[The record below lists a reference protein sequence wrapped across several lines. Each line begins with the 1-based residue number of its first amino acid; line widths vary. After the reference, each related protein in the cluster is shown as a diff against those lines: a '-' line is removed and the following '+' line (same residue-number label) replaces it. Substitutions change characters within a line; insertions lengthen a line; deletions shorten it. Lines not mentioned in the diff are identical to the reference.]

1 VRELS
6 QHILDLLENALEAQ
20 ATEIQLEIIEQTD
33 LRGALSPIA
42 GGGLLS
48 MSVQDNGRGM
58 DGDTLARL
66 SDPFFT
72 TRTTRSVGLGIPLL
86 KATAERCN
94 GELVV
99 YSTPG
104 QGTCVTATMEHHH
117 VDRAPLGDMA
127 STLLAIMLARP
138 RGDGSR
144 PCDLRYRHT
153 VDGRTFSFD
162 THEIRSLLGDV
173 PLSHPHVRAWLEEYL
188 REGLAALY
196 A

>member
-6 QHILDLLENALEAQ
+6 QHILDLLENALEAG
-20 ATEIQLEIIEQTD
+20 ATEVQLDIVEQTD
-33 LRGALSPIA
+33 PRGALSPIA

-48 MSVQDNGRGM
+48 ISVQDNGRGM
-58 DGDTLARL
+58 DANTLARL

-72 TRTTRSVGLGIPLL
+72 TRTTRAVGLGIPLL

-99 YSTPG
+99 RSTPG
-104 QGTCVTATMEHHH
+104 QGTVVKATMEHHH

-138 RGDGSR
+138 RGDGS
-144 PCDLRYRHT
+144 PTCDLRYHHT

-162 THEIRSLLGDV
+162 SREIRSLLGDI
-173 PLSHPHVRAWLEEYL
+173 PLGHPQVRAWLEEYL
-188 REGLAALY
+188 REGLADLY